1 MIEKPIMNVMSA
13 GFTQGT
19 IGPEGAK
26 NSNGPLGIEPSKEK
40 PDYGMSGSTVAR
52 TADDKKLVN
61 KDEHGS
67 LGNAETLPAYSMG
80 KGGVGQS
87 MGASTSESNPIPE
100 VFKTVD
106 IKGTGKE
113 SDNPIDKGLNHVD
126 GPDNSNEDTYNQK
139 KGEKC
144 LTESEKSIEKPKV
157 VEPVKPVEVAKP
169 VEQPVAQP
177 VVAPAVVEPAPLD
190 YKKLY
195 ESADVRVKELEPVV
209 QKLQEAAKIYEAAK
223 KEALVQGY
231 KQGKQETISKI
242 KTVIPANTL
251 VGGVGVGGAFRALA
265 NDLKKKVYEV
275 EHS

>member
-1 MIEKPIMNVMSA
+1 MNVMSA

-87 MGASTSESNPIPE
+87 MGASTSEANPIPE

-113 SDNPIDKGLNHVD
+113 CDNPIDKGLNHVD

-144 LTESEKSIEKPKV
+144 LTESEKPIE
-157 VEPVKPVEVAKP
+157 KPVEVAKP
-169 VEQPVAQP
+169 VEQPAAQP

-265 NDLKKKVYEV
+265 NDLNKKVYEV

>member
-1 MIEKPIMNVMSA
+1 
-13 GFTQGT
+13 
-19 IGPEGAK
+19 
-26 NSNGPLGIEPSKEK
+26 
-40 PDYGMSGSTVAR
+40 
-52 TADDKKLVN
+52 
-61 KDEHGS
+61 
-67 LGNAETLPAYSMG
+67 
-80 KGGVGQS
+80 
-87 MGASTSESNPIPE
+87 MGA
-100 VFKTVD
+100 
-106 IKGTGKE
+106 
-113 SDNPIDKGLNHVD
+113 
-126 GPDNSNEDTYNQK
+126 
-139 KGEKC
+139 
-144 LTESEKSIEKPKV
+144 
-157 VEPVKPVEVAKP
+157 VA
-169 VEQPVAQP
+169 
-177 VVAPAVVEPAPLD
+177 EPAALD